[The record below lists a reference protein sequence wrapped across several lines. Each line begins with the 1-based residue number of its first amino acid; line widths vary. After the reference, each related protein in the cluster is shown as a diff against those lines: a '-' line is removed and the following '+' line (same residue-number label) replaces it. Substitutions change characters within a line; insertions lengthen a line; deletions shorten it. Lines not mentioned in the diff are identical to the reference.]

1 MDQIL
6 WLLLFPAF
14 LHPLNLRIIR
24 QRQPRAPQQPYNN
37 RGTAVHGD
45 NAGGHSQDGT
55 ERSWARCWRDQGW
68 TDRRTGCHSH
78 LSDRSGAKG
87 PAADPPVP
95 LLPAEPS
102 PDPGTEPLPDG
113 AMRVKARSG
122 KAFPHRPRPV
132 NLRLHREAKQTP
144 GRAESAARPVP
155 GAGPASPPSRLEQGK
170 DKCTQP
176 GHRDR
181 SQLEEL
187 LPLHGTAALELLWHK
202 LGKGDMWGDIH
213 PSCCSTEGVTGG

>member
-1 MDQIL
+1 MGTMLGDTARMARRGAGHAAGGIRDGRTDGQVVIPICQTDPVPKA
-6 WLLLFPAF
+6 LLQTCQSPSC
-14 LHPLNLRIIR
+14 
-24 QRQPRAPQQPYNN
+24 PRAP
-37 RGTAVHGD
+37 
-45 NAGGHSQDGT
+45 S
-55 ERSWARCWRDQGW
+55 
-68 TDRRTGCHSH
+68 
-78 LSDRSGAKG
+78 
-87 PAADPPVP
+87 
-95 LLPAEPS
+95 
-102 PDPGTEPLPDG
+102 DPGAEPLPDG

-122 KAFPHRPRPV
+122 KAFPHRPCPV

-155 GAGPASPPSRLEQGK
+155 GAGPASPPSQLEQGK
-170 DKCTQP
+170 DKSTQP